1 MAVLSGQSENGWTK
15 STLKGDVVQY
25 ETTLTHTSSTSSNQ
39 LTGLFPSEVIKH
51 LYKQFSN
58 VYVYFNW
65 STGTKNT
72 TVNLLLYD
80 LVDQTGIIQTRE
92 VFAAAARHGTN
103 KSAMVVPKNLYSADG
118 AFVDTTNLLSP
129 YMGFQD
135 LASGGGSTGTNTVTI
150 QLVYAPEDVS
160 YLKKIGDSI

>member
-25 ETTLTHTSSTSSNQ
+25 ETTLTHTSSTTSNQ

-80 LVDQTGIIQTRE
+80 LVSQTGIIQTRE
-92 VFAAAARHGTN
+92 VFAAAARAGGN
-103 KSAMVVPKNLYSADG
+103 KSAMIVPKNLYSADG

-135 LASGGGSTGTNTVTI
+135 LAGSGSGTNTVTI

>member
-1 MAVLSGQSENGWTK
+1 MDVLSGQSENGWTK
-15 STLKGDVVQY
+15 STLKGDIVQY

-39 LTGLFPSEVIKH
+39 VTGLFPSEVIKH

-58 VYVYFNW
+58 VYVYFQW
-65 STGTKNT
+65 STGNKTT

-80 LVDQTGIIQTRE
+80 LINHTGIIQTRE
-92 VFAAAARHGTN
+92 VFASASRSGIN

-118 AFVDTTNLLSP
+118 SFIDTTNLLSP

-135 LASGGGSTGTNTVTI
+135 LAGAGSGTNTVTI
-150 QLVYAPEDVS
+150 QLVFAPDENVGF
-160 YLKKIGDSI
+160 KKIGDSI

>member
-15 STLKGDVVQY
+15 STLKGDIVQY
-25 ETTLTHTSSTSSNQ
+25 ETTLTHTSSTSSLQ
-39 LTGLFPSEVIKH
+39 VTGLFPSEVIKH

-58 VYVYFNW
+58 VYVYFTW
-65 STGTKNT
+65 SLGTKTT

-80 LVDQTGIIQTRE
+80 LINQTSIIQTRE
-92 VFAAAARHGTN
+92 IFASASRPGSSKAA
-103 KSAMVVPKNLYSADG
+103 MIVPKNLYSADG
-118 AFVDTTNLLSP
+118 AFIDTTNLLSP

-135 LASGGGSTGTNTVTI
+135 LAGAGDGTNTVTI